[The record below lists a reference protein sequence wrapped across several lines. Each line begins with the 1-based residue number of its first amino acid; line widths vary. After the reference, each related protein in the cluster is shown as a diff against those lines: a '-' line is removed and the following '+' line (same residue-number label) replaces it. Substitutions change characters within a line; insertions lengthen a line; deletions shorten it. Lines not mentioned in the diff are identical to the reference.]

1 MEKILGFRNLQEKLE
16 KILGGNIAAFY
27 VIFQENKDF
36 ATIKSSSFSIALC
49 IDFRYRTL
57 FPYKP
62 DLIPNFFRH
71 TLMSR
76 IRNLGLFKGYSEII
90 SVFDSVKRNEPRVLL
105 PYVICIEVVA
115 FSHTN

>member
-49 IDFRYRTL
+49 IDLVIAYC
-57 FPYKP
+57 
-62 DLIPNFFRH
+62 LI
-71 TLMSR
+71 
-76 IRNLGLFKGYSEII
+76 GLTG
-90 SVFDSVKRNEPRVLL
+90 
-105 PYVICIEVVA
+105 ICK
-115 FSHTN
+115 F